1 MTALRIVQVAVS
13 LSFLALGV
21 FTVADWLRH
30 RERSRGYLALALG
43 TLGLTSVLG
52 QVNTLTNDALGVVI
66 SDLSL
71 ILFMVSGYAL
81 LLFRDSFI
89 PLSREIRV
97 GAAIACV
104 VSLVAYLA
112 VGYPASPQARPTA
125 LQSIA
130 VIAII
135 LVWSGC
141 VLEPVLRFWAASRQ
155 RPAVQR
161 ARLRALGG
169 GYAAIVV
176 ILVIAGFGGSAATSP
191 TVQWVFEIVA
201 VIALPLLLVGFA
213 PPRWLRRIWREPE
226 VDRLRDALHD
236 LVLVSPD
243 RPTLARRAAQWGS
256 RLVGADGVAIVDADG
271 QMLALE
277 GMDATAAQQLAA
289 QVDKEGRAQ
298 LLATPGSPR
307 ENAIVIP
314 LPVDAGTGAMVVVS
328 GPFTPFFGTDEVGQL
343 RAYAV
348 NITAALDRE
357 RVTERLAALDKM
369 KSQFLNLASHEL
381 RSPLGVING
390 YLSMLEQGALGQL
403 KEAGVRAI
411 EVLKAK
417 TLDMNLLVAQML
429 DAARLEDGK
438 LVLKREHLDLRR
450 IANEA
455 LQVVRPMA
463 SARHQLTLETPSDE
477 VPVFGDDE
485 RLVTIVTNLLENA
498 VKYSPNG
505 GLVRCLVDVDGQSA
519 RLRVIDTGVGI
530 SADDVPR
537 LFNRFE
543 RLQNP
548 QTTHVGGTGL
558 GLYLSR
564 ELARQHGGDIEVQSQ
579 PAAGST
585 FTLVLPVTRPVLAA
599 LDTQAPLQQPPA
611 PAAPAA
617 PRLHVLTPEAD
628 ESQLA

>member
-505 GLVRCLVDVDGQSA
+505 GLIRCLVEVDGQSA
-519 RLRVIDTGVGI
+519 RLQVVDAGVGI

-585 FTLVLPVTRPVLAA
+585 FTLVLPVTRPLPAA
-599 LDTQAPLQQPPA
+599 LDTPAPPPQPPS
-611 PAAPAA
+611 PAA